1 MGPRSDREPRVEFQP
16 VLEKGRRTLS
26 SAVIAAA
33 LLAADIAA
41 LTLILNPGVS
51 LRSEA
56 APILVSLFAPYLAGL
71 TLLYLALVGVLS
83 VYQWWPR
90 LLRRPVGAL
99 PWFTALSFVSLSA
112 GAALYWFNLW
122 SYRDSISLASISA
135 LRGVAIGLSIAAAA
149 LAVVAVEAVVRPYRR
164 RGGASATVVLASST
178 ALVAPLALRP
188 AEPALPA
195 PVPLRTEL
203 VEPARRITLIGIDG
217 VGAAQLEGRAAAAEL
232 PSFASLIDR
241 GAFGALETLQPTE
254 GPPVWTSIF
263 TGRSPRFHGVKSFV
277 TYRLRGS
284 STSLDLLPKGAL
296 VRLLEAG
303 GLVSSAPVTAA
314 SRRGP
319 ALWTALN
326 AFGIQTG
333 IVRFWGTYPPEP
345 VQGFM
350 LSNYFH
356 LVAPD
361 PIRVASALH
370 PPQLAP
376 EVAARAVA
384 PGDVER
390 ALVSDLVNTDE
401 EVAEEQ
407 AAPLER
413 ELVERAL
420 APDVSYR
427 RAAEVLRS
435 AYAPPFFASYVYG
448 TDVVG
453 HAFTRFAYPDRFG
466 DVPEAE
472 ARRYGDVVSR
482 YTELVGSWIAERA
495 ATLGPGEILLVVSGY
510 GMEPLPLWR
519 RVAAILTGAPAVSG
533 THAGAPDGF
542 LIAVG
547 DGVRPGA
554 RLRSASVL
562 DIAPTVLHL
571 MGLPV
576 ARDMEGRVLT
586 EILDEELARSRPLTF
601 IPSYSSLAVTPTVDE
616 PDLKL
621 PPPMDEQP

>member
-1 MGPRSDREPRVEFQP
+1 

-26 SAVIAAA
+26 SAAIAAA
-33 LLAADIAA
+33 LLAADISAM
-41 LTLILNPGVS
+41 TLILNPGVS

-56 APILVSLFAPYLAGL
+56 FPILVSLFVPYTMSL
-71 TLLYLALVGVLS
+71 TALYLGLVGALS

-99 PWFTALSFVSLSA
+99 PWFTALSLVSLSA
-112 GAALYWFNLW
+112 GAGLYWFNLW
-122 SYRDSISLASISA
+122 SYRDSIPLASVAA
-135 LRGVAIGLSIAAAA
+135 LRGVAIGLSLAAVA
-149 LAVVAVEAVVRPYRR
+149 LAVVAAEAVVRPYRR
-164 RGGASATVVLASST
+164 RGGAAATVVLASAT
-178 ALVAPLALRP
+178 AIVAPLALRP
-188 AEPALPA
+188 AHPEAPK
-195 PVPLRTEL
+195 PVPLRTEP
-203 VEPARRITLIGIDG
+203 VEPARHITLIGIDG
-217 VGAAQLEGRAAAAEL
+217 VGAEQLQRDVAAVRL
-232 PSFASLIDR
+232 PSFASLVDR
-241 GAFGALETLQPTE
+241 GAFGALQTLQPTE

-263 TGRSPRFHGVKSFV
+263 TGRSPRVHGVKSFV

-284 STSLDLLPKGAL
+284 STSFELLPKGAF

-303 GLVSSAPVTAA
+303 GLVSTAPVTAA

-356 LVAPD
+356 LLAPD
-361 PIRVASALH
+361 PAQVATALH

-384 PGDVER
+384 PEDVER
-390 ALVSDLVNTDE
+390 ALVSDLVDPSAEVDE
-401 EVAEEQ
+401 E
-407 AAPLER
+407 AARLER
-413 ELVERAL
+413 ELVEQAL

-453 HAFTRFAYPDRFG
+453 HLFTRFAYPDRFG
-466 DVPEAE
+466 DVPPEE
-472 ARRYGDVVSR
+472 ARRYGDVVDR

-495 ATLGPGEILLVVSGY
+495 DALGPDEVLLVVSGY
-510 GMEPLPLWR
+510 GMEPVPLWR
-519 RVAAILTGAPAVSG
+519 RVAAILTGAPTASG

-542 LIAVG
+542 LIAMG
-547 DGVRPGA
+547 AGIRPGA

-562 DIAPTVLHL
+562 DVAPTILYL

-586 EILDEELARSRPLTF
+586 EILDPELTRDRPLTF
-601 IPSYSSLAVTPTVDE
+601 IPSYASLAVTPTVED
-616 PDLKL
+616 PVLTL
-621 PPPMDEQP
+621 PPPTDEDP